1 MDRRRGRLPLP
12 PPGTPRPSP
21 RSRSPRL
28 SDARLFRD
36 ATTAGLTDISI
47 PVPPQAKYGNRWAT
61 VAEEMPGRTGQQCA
75 QRWRHKVNP
84 NIRKDKWTDD
94 EDAKV
99 RPQHK
104 FPAIGRNRAYALANS
119 ADFVVERDD
128 AAFSR

>member
-1 MDRRRGRLPLP
+1 MQQP
-12 PPGTPRPSP
+12 P
-21 RSRSPRL
+21 RSHRSPTPFPL
-28 SDARLFRD
+28 
-36 ATTAGLTDISI
+36 
-47 PVPPQAKYGNRWAT
+47 QAKYGNRWAT

>member
-12 PPGTPRPSP
+12 PPGTPRPPP
-21 RSRSPRL
+21 RARSPRL

-36 ATTAGLTDISI
+36 ATSAGLTDISI